1 MIQNDQFYTVT
12 VGALQRVGVKI
23 LRIFLEGK
31 ILIVHKKQI
40 ECKRRYILKNRH
52 HFVWGLL

>member
-23 LRIFLEGK
+23 LRIFMEGK

-40 ECKRRYILKNRH
+40 ECKR
-52 HFVWGLL
+52 